1 MKNEFIKKIG
11 EMKKSFISKI
21 EEEKFYNEMVGELLN
36 NGLKPLNNTTSTFS
50 YSYNNIP
57 PYNIYINHK
66 PQPII

>member
-11 EMKKSFISKI
+11 DFKISFMNKI
-21 EEEKFYNEMVGELLN
+21 EGEEFYYFIVGELLK

-50 YSYNNIP
+50 YSYNNKP
-57 PYNIYINHK
+57 PYNLYIYHN